1 MSSFVKYSIT
11 FLVGVYIGQEFGGPG
26 GSIPNVKK
34 YTLNTYKEIMK
45 SDIMKEIK
53 KDLK

>member
-11 FLVGVYIGQEFGGPG
+11 FLVGVYVGQEVS
-26 GSIPNVKK
+26 SIPNVKK
-34 YTLNTYKEIMK
+34 YTLNAYKEIMK
-45 SDIMKEIK
+45 SDFVKEIK